1 MSRRQ
6 LSALT
11 RRLLK
16 CWTRLERPG
25 EVRLASGQLAKATK
39 HVACDT
45 DWARSGTRNLRP
57 FRIFE
62 QKNLYFMSCS
72 ALWTSAGHFGVA
84 RSGYGPTSNS
94 RGFADTTRSQEQDQR
109 SDTALTPFVLTDIGE
124 GIVEVEIL
132 RWHVREGDFVRQF
145 DPLVEVQSDKATVD
159 ITSRFQGIVRRIP
172 YQTGDLAKVG
182 EPLCFIELSDGTE
195 ESPMQTEQIDGSPA
209 SLTENSRGAV
219 GQAAVHPTLERPAVL
234 QQDEE
239 KASSPTPSHGRV
251 RTTPALRGLART
263 HGIDLGQVPG
273 SGPGG
278 RILKSDLESFLSS
291 HKGASSVASFAA
303 HDSGAERPSALNAP
317 NETDVAVVGRTPEDW
332 RRTSVQRDRPVL
344 SASVTSEPIRG
355 LRRAMAKSM
364 AAAAAVPHLVYG
376 EEVTVD
382 RLIDLRKQLGP
393 VVEHHIQGKLSYM
406 PFFIKATSMAL
417 EGFPILNAT
426 LDDPHDPKYILYQ
439 RDHNIS
445 VAIDTPGGLIV
456 PNIKQVQRL
465 SVFQI
470 ARELRRLQALAQTGK
485 LGQED
490 LSGGTFALSNIGSI
504 GGIHASP
511 VIMVPQVAISAL
523 GRIRRVPRFLTDRPD
538 SLSETTPSALL
549 QVSAAHVLTIV
560 VAADHRV
567 IDGATVA
574 NFCARWKQEI
584 ESPAAMLI

>member
-25 EVRLASGQLAKATK
+25 EVHLAPGKLAKATE

-45 DWARSGTRNLRP
+45 DWTRSRARNLRS
-57 FRIFE
+57 FRVFE
-62 QKNLYFMSCS
+62 QKNLYSISCS
-72 ALWTSAGHFGVA
+72 ALWTSAWRFGVA
-84 RSGYGPTSNS
+84 RSGYGPTSSS

-132 RWHVREGDFVRQF
+132 RWYVREGDFVRQF

-195 ESPMQTEQIDGSPA
+195 ESPTQMERTDGSPA
-209 SLTENSRGAV
+209 SVTENSRGVV
-219 GQAAVHPTLERPAVL
+219 GQAAVHPTPERPAVL
-234 QQDEE
+234 QQRHEE
-239 KASSPTPSHGRV
+239 KASSPKPSHERV

-263 HGIDLGQVPG
+263 HGVDLSQVPG

-278 RILKSDLESFLSS
+278 RILKSDLETFLSS
-291 HKGASSVASFAA
+291 HEGASSAASLTA
-303 HDSGAERPSALNAP
+303 HDSGAERPSASNAP
-317 NETDVAVVGRTPEDW
+317 NETDVGRTPEDW

-470 ARELRRLQALAQTGK
+470 ARELRRLQALAQAGT

-511 VIMVPQVAISAL
+511 VIMVPASC
-523 GRIRRVPRFLTDRPD
+523 D
-538 SLSETTPSALL
+538 
-549 QVSAAHVLTIV
+549 
-560 VAADHRV
+560 
-567 IDGATVA
+567 
-574 NFCARWKQEI
+574 
-584 ESPAAMLI
+584 